1 MSTQEH
7 ENSMHDCKL
16 RLGEL
21 IKECRGTMSQRK
33 LAAQVGLVP
42 SHMKSIEDGVHAP
55 TPEVYDKLITTLK
68 PGAVMRSEMDALYMA
83 LRRLPPPDIC
93 EWIINNPCMLRVM
106 RRVVPEK
113 LTFKQY
119 DMIDIVFQAVEAEQA
134 SHRTNND

>member
-7 ENSMHDCKL
+7 ESSLQECKL

-21 IKECRGTMSQRK
+21 INECRGTMSQRK

-42 SHMKSIEDGVHAP
+42 SHMKSIEDGILAP

-68 PGAVMRSEMDALYMA
+68 PGEAMHSEIDALYMVI
-83 LRRLPPPDIC
+83 RRLPPPDIC
-93 EWIINNPCMLRVM
+93 EWIINNPCMLRVV
-106 RRVVPEK
+106 RRVAAEK
-113 LTFKQY
+113 LTFEQY

-134 SHRTNND
+134 SHRENND

>member
-7 ENSMHDCKL
+7 ESSLQECKL

-42 SHMKSIEDGVHAP
+42 SHMKSIEDGVLAP

-68 PGAVMRSEMDALYMA
+68 PGEAMHSEMDALYMVI
-83 LRRLPPPDIC
+83 RRLPPPDIC
-93 EWIINNPCMLRVM
+93 EWIINNPCMLRVV
-106 RRVVPEK
+106 RRVAAEK
-113 LTFKQY
+113 LTFEQY

-134 SHRTNND
+134 SHRENND

>member
-1 MSTQEH
+1 MNEH
-7 ENSMHDCKL
+7 KYERDMLDLKC
-16 RLGEL
+16 RLGKL

-68 PGAVMRSEMDALYMA
+68 PGEAMHSEMDALYMA
-83 LRRLPPPDIC
+83 IRRLPPPDIC
-93 EWIINNPCMLRVM
+93 EWIINNPCMLRVV
-106 RRVVPEK
+106 RRVAAEK
-113 LTFKQY
+113 LTFEQY

-134 SHRTNND
+134 SHRANND

>member
-7 ENSMHDCKL
+7 ESSLQECKL

-42 SHMKSIEDGVHAP
+42 SHMKSIEDGVLAP

-68 PGAVMRSEMDALYMA
+68 PGEAMHSEMDALYMVI
-83 LRRLPPPDIC
+83 RRLPPPDIC
-93 EWIINNPCMLRVM
+93 EWIINNPCMLRVV
-106 RRVVPEK
+106 RRVAAEK
-113 LTFKQY
+113 LTFEQY

-134 SHRTNND
+134 SHRANND